1 MLLSVGLNHKTAP
14 VHIGE
19 RLAFEFQRT
28 VSRLSE
34 MQTAAF
40 LGRPHL
46 G

>member
-1 MLLSVGLNHKTAP
+1 MSAEAAAP
-14 VHIGE
+14 RLYIGE

-28 VSRLSE
+28 VSRLTE
-34 MQTAAF
+34 MQTPAF